1 MNLGGYLSR
10 SSTYWPDLEALV
22 CGTRRWTYRELE
34 DSTNRLASALLGRGL
49 APGDAVATFADN
61 RGELVET
68 EMALYKSGL
77 LRVPINARL
86 GAEEVAHILTDA
98 DVRMIFVDT
107 AHADPVLQAIERAG
121 LDCTVVDYESREYES
136 RADHRGSTDR
146 TAVRGHRSLGT
157 ATAERTASTTG
168 YQDLLAEGTTAPVA
182 EEVPEDDPAVLNF
195 TSGSTGR
202 LKAAVQTQGNR
213 LANMRKRI
221 MSPEGPP
228 SPEEHF
234 LAPGPITHASGMAV
248 LACLARGAK
257 VVVLPEWETAAFL
270 ETVEAERITSTF
282 LVPTMLTMVLAHPDV
297 ATRDLSSLRHVRV
310 GGAPVA
316 PQRLREAITTLGP
329 VVIQGYGQ
337 GETTSGITIMTRE
350 DMQRAV
356 TSDPDLLM
364 SCGRAWFDTEVRV
377 VDENG
382 MPRPAGVTGE
392 VVARGPDCAREYWN
406 EPELSAETFRNGWV
420 HTGDI
425 GYFRDDGYLFIV
437 DRIKDMIISGGFN
450 IYCSEVE
457 AALYE
462 HPAVL
467 ETCVVGIPDEHW
479 GEAVK
484 AVVVRRPGTD
494 ITAGELIEFCAG
506 RLARMKKPRSVDF
519 VERLPV
525 NRNGKLDRRAV
536 RTPYWAEATRRVN

>member
-10 SSTYWPDLEALV
+10 SSMYWPDLEALV
-22 CGTRRWTYRELE
+22 CGDRRWSYRELE

-49 APGDAVATFADN
+49 APGDAVATFAGN
-61 RGELVET
+61 CGELVET

-98 DVRMIFVDT
+98 DVRMVFVDT
-107 AHADPVLQAIERAG
+107 AHAGSVLKAIERGG
-121 LDCTVVDYESREYES
+121 LDCAVVDYEG
-136 RADHRGSTDR
+136 RADHHGTDQA
-146 TAVRGHRSLGT
+146 TARGHHPLGT
-157 ATAERTASTTG
+157 ATAERTASTSG
-168 YQDLLAEGTTAPVA
+168 YQDLLAEGSTAPIAV
-182 EEVPEDDPAVLNF
+182 EVSEDDPAVLNF
-195 TSGSTGR
+195 TSGSTGK
-202 LKAAVQTQGNR
+202 LKAAVQTHGNR

-228 SPEEHF
+228 SCEERF

-257 VVVLPEWETAAFL
+257 VVVLPEWDTGTFL
-270 ETVEAERITSTF
+270 ATVEAERITSAF

-297 ATRDLSSLRHVRV
+297 TTRDLSSLRHIRV
-310 GGAPVA
+310 GGAPVP
-316 PQRLREAITTLGP
+316 PQRLREAMATLGP
-329 VVIQGYGQ
+329 VVMQGYGQ
-337 GETTSGITIMTRE
+337 GETTSGITIMTHE

-382 MPRPAGVTGE
+382 VPQPAGVSGE

-425 GYFRDDGYLFIV
+425 GYLRHDGYLFIV

-467 ETCVVGIPDEHW
+467 ETCVVGVPDEHW

-484 AVVVRRPGTD
+484 AVVVRRPGSDVTTD
-494 ITAGELIEFCAG
+494 ELIEFCAG

-519 VERLPV
+519 AEHLPV

-536 RTPYWAEATRRVN
+536 RAPYWADAARHVN